1 MLFDRLRR
9 RQSDSSS
16 VSSDGLSLFD
26 TAPHS
31 PDSVQPD
38 HFEDTAK
45 QPAASPTPSPTRTQS
60 RPQESRPKQ
69 SRPGP
74 VGPQMAPPLPA
85 QRPAPKRTPPAAP
98 PAVSH
103 TVPRAAQAPSP
114 SHSPN
119 HGPSHSASHGSHSA
133 SHAPSHSHTIAP
145 SYGAGNA
152 RHARHALAQPA
163 PFNRHP
169 RLHARHSTGA
179 LRQPGPADLRLPPDL
194 LAARRMSV
202 SEAHRRPDN
211 NTLKIKIYADAQ
223 QDTFALKLCKDKLH
237 SVGEL
242 VEAVVSKLVA
252 RYQCGAP
259 AVALALTFPDKS
271 LKDIPLK
278 SSAAF
283 AALDEALTMAYI
295 QSKGKIYLQAT
306 VEAAR

>member
-1 MLFDRLRR
+1 M
-9 RQSDSSS
+9 
-16 VSSDGLSLFD
+16 
-26 TAPHS
+26 APH
-31 PDSVQPD
+31 
-38 HFEDTAK
+38 E
-45 QPAASPTPSPTRTQS
+45 
-60 RPQESRPKQ
+60 
-69 SRPGP
+69 
-74 VGPQMAPPLPA
+74 LPA

-98 PAVSH
+98 APAVSH
-103 TVPRAAQAPSP
+103 AVPRAARPPTPSR
-114 SHSPN
+114 SAS
-119 HGPSHSASHGSHSA
+119 HGPSHSHAI
-133 SHAPSHSHTIAP
+133 APSHGP
-145 SYGAGNA
+145 AGNA

-179 LRQPGPADLRLPPDL
+179 LRQPGPADLLV
-194 LAARRMSV
+194 ARRMSV

-211 NTLKIKIYADAQ
+211 NTLKIKIYAHAQ

-259 AVALALTFPDKS
+259 AVALALTFADKS

-306 VEAAR
+306 VETAR